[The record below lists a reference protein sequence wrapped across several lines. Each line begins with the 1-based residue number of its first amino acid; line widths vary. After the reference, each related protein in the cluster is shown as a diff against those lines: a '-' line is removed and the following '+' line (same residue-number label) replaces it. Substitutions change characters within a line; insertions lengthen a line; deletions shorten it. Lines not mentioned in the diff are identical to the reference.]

1 MRNEQ
6 VITYLSEAI
15 DEALFD
21 PTPARF
27 SSEDDQPKHFSW
39 IHFYWS
45 YGGLAG
51 EYTHGLEF
59 SNAKDFQKQLLI
71 VITKVFSP
79 ENLEFVR
86 EAKLTEFGMHL
97 GPYQPS
103 GGSINDE
110 IGIDVI
116 PEMKDRLSE

>member
-21 PTPARF
+21 TTPARF
-27 SSEDDQPKHFSW
+27 SIEIDQPKHFSW

-59 SNAKDFQKQLLI
+59 SNAKDFQKQLIL
-71 VITKVFSP
+71 VTKKVFSP

-86 EAKLTEFGMHL
+86 QAKLTEFGMHV

>member
-1 MRNEQ
+1 MKNEQ
-6 VITYLSEAI
+6 VITRLAEVI
-15 DEALFD
+15 DEVLFD
-21 PTPARF
+21 LTPARF